1 MFDAD
6 CCNGIVTVATV
17 LAPFCG
23 DTTGGCDKGG
33 RAEADGSD
41 ATIGAGASGTS
52 LRVDCAANSGGGTW
66 VKAGA

>member
-6 CCNGIVTVATV
+6 CCNGIVTVATA

-23 DTTGGCDKGG
+23 DTTGGCDRGG
-33 RAEADGSD
+33 REDADGSE

-52 LRVDCAANSGGGTW
+52 T
-66 VKAGA
+66 